1 MNDSFYSTQDIYL
14 AATLSSLD
22 YYLTEIEQDEGKFI
36 FVFDKVSQNTSKDT
50 IELDAD
56 QYWTGNILI
65 DPKRLF
71 SEFKSIK
78 ARMYDQKRGNRE

>member
-14 AATLSSLD
+14 AATLSALD
-22 YYLTEIEQDEGKFI
+22 YYLTEINQVEGKFI
-36 FVFDKVSQNTSKDT
+36 FVFDKVSKETTLDT
-50 IELDAD
+50 IELDANE
-56 QYWTGNILI
+56 YWTGNILI